1 MDRDVRRTGGAAT
14 AVLAAALVVALAG
27 PGGPQAGAAPPSAPV
42 PLAPLAPSLSDP
54 PLAQPSAVVPPR
66 APVRAP
72 AVVRRGNGDLARVA
86 GAGARSGSGPLRRYT
101 VAVEGGLGI
110 DPAGFVRTVERVL
123 ADERSWGGGGRLSFQ
138 RVADGPVSFR
148 VVLASPTTTDRLC
161 APLRTNGRFSC
172 GTGSTAVVNSMRWLR
187 GAASYAGRLEAYRA
201 YVVNH
206 EVGHALGRGHMSCP
220 GRGLPAPVMVQ
231 QTKGTGGCVAQ
242 PWPYP

>member
-1 MDRDVRRTGGAAT
+1 MLPTLG
-14 AVLAAALVVALAG
+14 LEPPLPVAPVPA
-27 PGGPQAGAAPPSAPV
+27 PAAPP
-42 PLAPLAPSLSDP
+42 
-54 PLAQPSAVVPPR
+54 AVVT
-66 APVRAP
+66 
-72 AVVRRGNGDLARVA
+72 RGDGELVRVA
-86 GAGARSGSGPLRRYT
+86 GRSARAGRGPLRRYT

-110 DPAGFVRTVERVL
+110 DPAVFARTVERVL
-123 ADERSWGGGGRLSFQ
+123 ADARSWGAGGRLSFQ

-148 VVLASPTTTDRLC
+148 VVLASPSTTDRLC

-172 GTGSTAVVNSMRWLR
+172 GTGSTAVVNSVRWLR
-187 GAASYAGRLEAYRA
+187 GAASYSGRLDDYRS

-206 EVGHALGRGHMSCP
+206 EVGHTLGRGHASCP